1 MFIAWQMTNLI
12 DSYKR
17 THTQNTT
24 LGPLHLHST
33 NEFIFV
39 LFAIQQSLT
48 STDFC
53 CDLCYFYFICSEFHV
68 IRSRNWNKCSYKN
81 YFFRFLSQTTQQE
94 LLQRDE
100 DVFFSFF
107 SGEFAKKAVCC
118 TYLRLTMYNL
128 YWFLCFLWSTLLR
141 AATAF
146 YRFDCCLTCALSIH
160 EDQLF
165 FVRFEW
171 KPFSALFFSRRDVA
185 IHRDLDVH
193 NSSQASAWMVHCSSK
208 IFNAIFFTLRE
219 CLRMLECDWEWLA
232 LLKFTQTT
240 TRCVSF

>member
-1 MFIAWQMTNLI
+1 MSSEVEIEINVVTRI
-12 DSYKR
+12 TS
-17 THTQNTT
+17 
-24 LGPLHLHST
+24 
-33 NEFIFV
+33 
-39 LFAIQQSLT
+39 FA
-48 STDFC
+48 
-53 CDLCYFYFICSEFHV
+53 
-68 IRSRNWNKCSYKN
+68 
-81 YFFRFLSQTTQQE
+81 FFRKQHNKNSYNETKMC
-94 LLQRDE
+94 
-100 DVFFSFF
+100 FFFF
-107 SGEFAKKAVCC
+107 SGEFAKKAVCF

-171 KPFSALFFSRRDVA
+171 EPFSALFFSRRDVA
-185 IHRDLDVH
+185 IHRDSDVH

-232 LLKFTQTT
+232 LLKFTQTDHQM
-240 TRCVSF
+240 C